1 MRSRWRI
8 RLTAGPP
15 EPPPASAV
23 EPLLARVIGAG
34 ARSGFRVAEATGIDR
49 ALEEIV
55 AEAVV
60 RALESPAAER
70 AIAQALESEAVE
82 RSLNRAIDS
91 QMVDRVWERL
101 LASDEIQKLIEWI
114 AEAPEIRQAIAYQGV
129 GLVDDIGAQ
138 IGRIAR
144 RVDVGLERIVRTVL
158 RRPQRE
164 GPASRQGSSPAGLAF
179 ALDARDR
186 QRDLSRSRGAARVHA
201 PGGLQP
207 RGRPR
212 TPRRSWSASLL
223 WFARSRA
230 STWSASGDSSGE
242 TPGMRFLDMRL
253 YGPEGRRLG
262 FRRAAKRLVGVVLG
276 AIPLGLGFWIVLFG
290 EQRRSFADRFAETE
304 MRYLPPRREAPRRRA
319 DEDPREFIAS
329 RRLRTALL

>member
-1 MRSRWRI
+1 M
-8 RLTAGPP
+8 
-15 EPPPASAV
+15 
-23 EPLLARVIGAG
+23 
-34 ARSGFRVAEATGIDR
+34 AEATGIDR

-158 RRPQRE
+158 RRQQRE
-164 GPASRQGSSPAGLAF
+164 EPTEQAGLFTRGLAF
-179 ALDARDR
+179 ALDGVIVNAIFLGVTGVFAFIL
-186 QRDLSRSRGAARVHA
+186 QSIFNVE
-201 PGGLQP
+201 GGLQAP
-207 RGRPR
+207 ALVVGG
-212 TPRRSWSASLL
+212 LL
-223 WFARSRA
+223 WFTATSLYMVGFWGLA
-230 STWSASGDSSGE
+230 GE

-319 DEDPREFIAS
+319 DEDPREFTPA
-329 RRLRTALL
+329 RA